1 MLKQKF
7 HINQPDVTYTPR
19 PGVPVARQPVAISA
33 DIPVTDL
40 DWDATR
46 IDVLRPTGTVT
57 LAPGISTTVN
67 PQVAV
72 GKVGKPIFRTALH
85 AGARTMIISDTR
97 GLQDYREFP
106 SRFAARY
113 ASVRPVPG
121 LEVIGCGYNIFG
133 LYAEA
138 SSLKRR
144 LFDVDKMPG
153 LEQTRIGNTSYNHWP
168 IVTVHGLSS
177 SKRQTIVGETAT
189 KYAESL
195 SISTGLEAGFLGFHA
210 QTEMDFNTSTT
221 RNMYHAFT
229 NVMDT
234 TQVFALHLEDRNDL
248 RTYLTDEALNAI
260 DNPDGQWLPD
270 RLFDEFGLYFLTG
283 AVMGGRLN
291 HWSYV
296 DTFYL
301 ASNTDLRAMAEADF
315 RDIVGGQ
322 TGVQSSSSFAT
333 YQKHSVSETAT
344 LGGDPT
350 IGGRSI
356 VDQSSYQRWKD
367 SIANNPGFLD
377 FTIPSTKKPLTPI
390 WTLATGTR
398 RVELE
403 ARASEYENNI
413 TRQFMGEHAIDPSRK
428 TVTYVVKTYT
438 GSADGAGTDAG
449 IWVVLYGVDRLGN
462 AHETRQLKH
471 DDSRDNH
478 NKNAVDSIEFAGLL
492 DVGELTK
499 IKVIHDG
506 RGENRGSSWQLK
518 KIEVLCPE
526 NGRLYKANYNGW
538 LNRNAGVFDLYL

>member
-1 MLKQKF
+1 MLKHKF
-7 HINQPDVTYTPR
+7 HINQPDVSYTPR
-19 PGVPVARQPVAISA
+19 PGTLVARQPIAISSH
-33 DIPVTDL
+33 IPVTDL
-40 DWDATR
+40 DWNSTR
-46 IDVLRPTGTVT
+46 IDVSRPTGSVA
-57 LAPGISTTVN
+57 LAPGISTTLSPGVT
-67 PQVAV
+67 V

-85 AGARTMIISDTR
+85 AGARTMIIGDKR
-97 GLQDYREFP
+97 GLKDYREFP
-106 SRFAARY
+106 SKFAARY
-113 ASVRPVPG
+113 AGVHPVPG

-144 LFDVDKMPG
+144 LFDVDKMPA
-153 LEQTRIGNTSYNHWP
+153 LEQTRIGNNSYNHWP

-177 SKRQTIVGETAT
+177 SKRQTIAGETAT

-195 SISTGLEAGFLGFHA
+195 SISAGLEAGFLGFHA

-234 TQVFALHLEDRNDL
+234 TQVFALHLEDRGDL

-260 DNPDGQWLPD
+260 DNTDEQWPPD

-296 DTFYL
+296 DSFYL
-301 ASNTDLRAMAEADF
+301 VNNTNLRAMAEADF
-315 RDIVGGQ
+315 LDIVGGQ
-322 TGVQSSSSFAT
+322 TGAQSSASFAT

-367 SIANNPGFLD
+367 SIADNPGFLD

-390 WTLATGTR
+390 WTLAAGTR
-398 RVELE
+398 RAELE
-403 ARASEYENNI
+403 VRASEYENNM
-413 TRQFMGEHAIDPSRK
+413 TRQFLSEHAIDPSRK

-449 IWVVLYGVDRLGN
+449 IWVVLYGIDRLGS
-462 AHETRQLKH
+462 ARETPQLKH

-478 NKNAVDSIEFAGLL
+478 NKNAVDSIEFGGLL

-499 IKVIHDG
+499 IKVINDG
-506 RGENRGSSWQLK
+506 VVRSVGPLGN
-518 KIEVLCPE
+518 
-526 NGRLYKANYNGW
+526 
-538 LNRNAGVFDLYL
+538 